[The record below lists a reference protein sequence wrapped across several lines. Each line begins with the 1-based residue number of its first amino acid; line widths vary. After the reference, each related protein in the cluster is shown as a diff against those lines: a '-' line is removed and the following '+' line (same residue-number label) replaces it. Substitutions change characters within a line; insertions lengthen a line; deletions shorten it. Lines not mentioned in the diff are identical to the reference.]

1 LFSGKIVVVTGAA
14 GALGKA
20 VFEHFAGQGASVVAL
35 DYSDDLLDSAFP
47 EKSGNHR
54 YLSADLTSAESC
66 AEAFKAIVWD
76 LGRIDVLCNVAGGF
90 MMGEAVHET
99 SDKTWDFLMNL
110 NARSVVNTAQS
121 VVPQMLAQG
130 GGKIVNVAAGAA
142 NRGMAQMGVYTASKA
157 AVMRLTEAMA
167 AELREQNIN
176 VNAIMPSMI
185 DTPRNR
191 EDMLDADYSKWVP
204 PEQLASVMGFLASDA
219 AAAVHGACI
228 PVDGL
233 S

>member
-1 LFSGKIVVVTGAA
+1 MFSGKIVVVTGAA
-14 GALGKA
+14 GALGQG
-20 VFEHFAGQGASVVAL
+20 VFAYFAGQGASVVAL
-35 DYSDDLLDSAFP
+35 DYSEDLLDSAFP
-47 EKSGNHR
+47 DKEEQHR
-54 YLSADLTSAESC
+54 YLSVDLTSAESC
-66 AEAFKAIVWD
+66 ASVFQTVVSD

-90 MMGEAVHET
+90 MMGESVHET
-99 SDKTWDFLMNL
+99 TDKTWDFLMNL
-110 NARSVVNTAQS
+110 NARSIVNTAQA
-121 VVPQMLAQG
+121 VVPQMISQG

-142 NRGMAQMGVYTASKA
+142 TRGMAQMGAYTASKA

-191 EDMLDADYSKWVP
+191 EDMPDADYSKWVP
-204 PEQLASVMGFLASDA
+204 PEQLASVIGFLASDA
-219 AAAVHGACI
+219 AAAVHGASV